1 MTSSTNNSGPLDG
14 KVAVITGSSRG
25 LGRAMALRLA
35 QDGALVAVNYRSA
48 RDAAA
53 EVVSEIETRGGRA
66 FAVQGDMSTVSGVE
80 AFFAGLDKELESRA
94 GDTHFDIFIPNAG
107 VSTMGEIEKTSE
119 DEFDRVFDLNVKG
132 VFFGIQN
139 AIPRLRD
146 GGRIITLSSGLTRF
160 SYPAYAAYSA
170 TKGAIDVL
178 TQILAKQLG
187 PRGITVNAVAP
198 GAIDTDFNAAWIK
211 SEQAQAHLSSIAAM
225 GRVGQASDIQGV
237 VAFLACDDS
246 GWVTAQRIEASGGAY
261 LG

>member
-1 MTSSTNNSGPLDG
+1 MTRSTTRPLTG

-25 LGRAMALRLA
+25 LGKAMALRLA

-48 RDAAA
+48 KDAAA
-53 EVVSEIETRGGRA
+53 EVVGEIEKSGGRA
-66 FAVQGDMSTVSGVE
+66 FAVEGDMSSMAGIA
-80 AFFAGLDKELESRA
+80 AFFGALDRELEARTDSA
-94 GDTHFDIFIPNAG
+94 HFDIFIANAG
-107 VSTMGEIEKTSE
+107 VATVGTIEETDES
-119 DEFDRVFDLNVKG
+119 EFDRVFDLNVKG
-132 VFFGIQN
+132 VFFGVQK

-160 SYPAYAAYSA
+160 SYPSYAAYSA

-178 TQILAKQLG
+178 TQVLAKQLG
-187 PRGITVNAVAP
+187 SRGITVNAVAP

-211 SEQAQAHLSSIAAM
+211 NEQAQAHLSSIAAM
-225 GRVGQASDIQGV
+225 GRVGTPGDIQGV
-237 VAFLACDDS
+237 VAFLASDDS